1 MNGESHR
8 AANSAIGKKSK
19 SRHAIRAA
27 GPADFQS
34 TQKLRILWKFFRKA
48 RLRAWDA
55 ADIVARVPPG
65 AQSGRPA
72 ITRAMSATNSATA
85 EVTPP
90 KDLAAAK
97 GMVNVQID
105 GVWHQFPKGT
115 RMIEACRQ
123 AGVIVP
129 HYCYHPKLTSPGN
142 CRMCLVQTG
151 MPPRPTPGVEPK
163 RDDLGYE
170 PIGWMP
176 RPVIACA
183 NTVAENMGIRTSG
196 ELVEKCREGVME
208 FLLINHPLDCPICDQ
223 AGECR
228 LQEHSV
234 EHGRGESRFVEDK
247 VKKPKNVDI
256 GPRIRLDDERCI
268 MCSRCIRFMDEVAG
282 DPVLGFTQRGTHT
295 TLTVHPGRLLDSNY
309 SLNTADICPV
319 GALTSNDFRFQM
331 RVWFLKETP
340 GIDVNCGTGTNIT
353 IWTRG
358 NTIHRITPRQNNE
371 VNSCW
376 MPDSHRLNFHYIDSD
391 SRLTEPLK
399 GNAPHSPVPW
409 KDAFEHAAGKIKA
422 IDAGQ
427 SAIIASGRMTNEE
440 LFMVRTLAAKTGITE
455 ISLVPRSGE
464 ADDLLVAADRNPNTT
479 GAMLVLNTEDPYA
492 RLDSIRDGVRA
503 GRIKCLLVFGED
515 IVTDAGFTP
524 ADLAGLDFLLQSH
537 ILANPTASLAHL
549 VLPAAAFAEKRGS
562 MVNLAGRIQRL
573 NRAVEMPGQAR
584 DDWEI
589 LRDLILAISGGENHA
604 HLIEDVFKPMADAVP
619 QFNGLTLSKI
629 GHHGVQV
636 LDTGYQIPLLANER
650 AAIAAGKIV
659 G

>member
-1 MNGESHR
+1 
-8 AANSAIGKKSK
+8 
-19 SRHAIRAA
+19 
-27 GPADFQS
+27 
-34 TQKLRILWKFFRKA
+34 
-48 RLRAWDA
+48 
-55 ADIVARVPPG
+55 
-65 AQSGRPA
+65 
-72 ITRAMSATNSATA
+72 MSDTPSATA
-85 EVTPP
+85 ELKLP
-90 KDLAAAK
+90 KDLAAEK

-105 GVWHQFPKGT
+105 GVWRQFPKGT
-115 RMIEACRQ
+115 RIIEACRSV
-123 AGVIVP
+123 GSIVP
-129 HYCYHPKLTSPGN
+129 HYCYHPKLTAPGN

-151 MPPRPTPGVEPK
+151 MPPRPAPGQEPQ
-163 RDDLGYE
+163 RDEHGYE

-234 EHGRGESRFVEDK
+234 GHGRGVSRFIDMK

-340 GIDVNCGTGTNIT
+340 SIDVNCGTGTNIT

-358 NTIHRITPRQNNE
+358 NKIHRITPRQNDE

-376 MPDSHRLNFHYIDSD
+376 MPDSHRLNFHYIDGEN
-391 SRLTEPLK
+391 RLSQPLAK
-399 GNAPHSPVPW
+399 N
-409 KDAFEHAAGKIKA
+409 AAGLHEPTTWSAALASAASAIKSFA
-422 IDAGQ
+422 PDQI
-427 SAIIASGRMTNEE
+427 AIIASGRMTNEE
-440 LFMVRTLAAKTGITE
+440 LFLTRALAENIGTQHLSI
-455 ISLVPRSGE
+455 VPRSGE
-464 ADDLLVAADRNPNTT
+464 ADHLLIAADRNPNTT
-479 GAMLVLNTEDPYA
+479 GAKLVWETGDPSSK
-492 RLDSIRDGVRA
+492 LDSIRNAVRS
-503 GRIKCLLVFGED
+503 GEIKALIVLGED
-515 IVTDAGFTP
+515 LVSDAGFSSD
-524 ADLAGLDFLLQSH
+524 DLSNLGLLVLLH
-537 ILANPTASLAHL
+537 TLANPTASRAHF
-549 VLPAAAFAEKRGS
+549 VLPTAAFAEKRGS
-562 MVNLAGRIQRL
+562 MVNLSGRLQRL
-573 NRAVEMPGQAR
+573 NRAVEPTGQCR
-584 DDWEI
+584 DDWESI
-589 LRDLILAISGGENHA
+589 RDLICAITGDKHEIH
-604 HLIEDVFKPMADAVP
+604 HIEDVFKSIAENIPAF
-619 QFNGLTLSKI
+619 QNLTLSKI
-629 GHHGVQV
+629 GHQGTQITE
-636 LDTGYQIPLLANER
+636 TGHKIPLLENER
-650 AAIAAGKIV
+650 ARKAAGQIN